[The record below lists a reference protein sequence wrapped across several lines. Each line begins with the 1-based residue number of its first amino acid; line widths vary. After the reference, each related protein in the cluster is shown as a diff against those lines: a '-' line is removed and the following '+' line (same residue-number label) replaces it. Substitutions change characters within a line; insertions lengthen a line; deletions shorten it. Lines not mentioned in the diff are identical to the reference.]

1 MKRGK
6 IAQLRNKWL
15 GRDATGKIK
24 AGSGTAGLNS
34 AQYTP
39 SGPDE
44 IFNEGWTPVSAT
56 IKMIDAGSDQA
67 KAAYEKLSDAEK
79 AKVTNRNKIGY

>member
-1 MKRGK
+1 M
-6 IAQLRNKWL
+6 NKVLLCALALTWTVM
-15 GRDATGKIK
+15 GACTTV
-24 AGSGTAGLNS
+24 S
-34 AQYTP
+34 
-39 SGPDE
+39 
-44 IFNEGWTPVSAT
+44 NEGWTPVSAT